1 MSEAML
7 WKNVKKVTA
16 LFCAAAVAASAAG
29 CSTKKA
35 GGSDVTEVKIW
46 SQANGDKILTNELI
60 DEWNKTTGKE
70 KGIKIVY
77 EVLTGNADQQIDV
90 ALQSGKAAD
99 IITGS
104 NLEKRAGMGY
114 LQAIDE
120 LEGGNE
126 FLEKYKGEQALEQFK
141 YNGHYY
147 TVLSGTVI
155 CGLLYNKDMFK
166 AAGIVDENGEAKP
179 PKTYAEMR
187 EYAKKLTNTKK
198 RQYGFI
204 FPGKSTGTYWSFEVQ
219 WPMMASVGH
228 DGFDIN
234 TGKYDY
240 SGMAP
245 ILQTIMDMKNDGSCY
260 PGIESI
266 DADPARARFAE
277 GNVGMKF
284 GMHWDVSVLTE
295 QFPAKCDWGVAPVPV
310 IDENHRYKQKKEV
323 WGGAAMPKI
332 SKDKDADKI
341 FTVYKWYM
349 GEEFKRK
356 LYENGI
362 EIPWNEDIIKGA
374 KVKKS
379 VAPQWAE
386 FAKLSAISAT
396 PPIACK
402 TDTTE
407 ATPISELFLKDVWNG
422 GDKNI
427 DKLLKSWT
435 DTLNKGMETYKER
448 NPDYDYSQFDNS
460 HFNPSM

>member
-1 MSEAML
+1 
-7 WKNVKKVTA
+7 
-16 LFCAAAVAASAAG
+16 
-29 CSTKKA
+29 
-35 GGSDVTEVKIW
+35 
-46 SQANGDKILTNELI
+46 
-60 DEWNKTTGKE
+60 
-70 KGIKIVY
+70 
-77 EVLTGNADQQIDV
+77 
-90 ALQSGKAAD
+90 
-99 IITGS
+99 
-104 NLEKRAGMGY
+104 
-114 LQAIDE
+114 
-120 LEGGNE
+120 
-126 FLEKYKGEQALEQFK
+126 
-141 YNGHYY
+141 
-147 TVLSGTVI
+147 
-155 CGLLYNKDMFK
+155 
-166 AAGIVDENGEAKP
+166 
-179 PKTYAEMR
+179 
-187 EYAKKLTNTKK
+187 
-198 RQYGFI
+198 
-204 FPGKSTGTYWSFEVQ
+204 
-219 WPMMASVGH
+219 
-228 DGFDIN
+228 
-234 TGKYDY
+234 
-240 SGMAP
+240 
-245 ILQTIMDMKNDGSCY
+245 
-260 PGIESI
+260 
-266 DADPARARFAE
+266 
-277 GNVGMKF
+277 
-284 GMHWDVSVLTE
+284 
-295 QFPAKCDWGVAPVPV
+295 
-310 IDENHRYKQKKEV
+310 
-323 WGGAAMPKI
+323 MPKI